1 VIQLNRS
8 YITIPAMGDALAAG
22 LAAAVDAAD
31 TVGAG
36 LVGAGTGAAGAS
48 SSSSGLPVSLGNYDG

>member
-1 VIQLNRS
+1 
-8 YITIPAMGDALAAG
+8 MGDALAAG